1 MTLAKLV
8 LSIFLFPVLA
18 FGQIS
23 ITQLGSGGG
32 GSSVGFSQT
41 PAAVEIPEALGWN
54 ASRYP
59 YTLRLA
65 DMGPGPATGYCS
77 VTPEEIFDAHST
89 ARSAPGA
96 TFYVDVALGSN
107 SNNGLTA
114 GAAGAFKSI
123 WKAVQAANTAA
134 VPTKIFVE
142 AGVYS
147 IADNF
152 SNGVSA
158 IQPLVD
164 IAFIA
169 TSTVNGAPYT
179 YNYGRVTSG
188 SFDLFAAPSV
198 DATYVNCYSYAVT
211 NVSMVVDLTRNAPY
225 GTYQEL
231 TQVTTAALC
240 NTTPNSWALVS
251 GTIFINRGDGVAV
264 TNVNTRVYRSNGYNF
279 RSMNSAAPG
288 QLSFYFGGATD
299 NDGFDFEGNGPMT
312 GCLTYQGQT
321 TAGLPASKKA
331 LVIKNCAFRY
341 SSNRGL
347 SVDGIDGICAVF
359 NSDSGICWSD
369 GFNFH
374 NSPNGTNGE
383 MHVLTVNCTGTD
395 FGRNNTSSGNA
406 WTTHETVRGIDLAGI
421 YKMGR
426 GGTVRSIQSS
436 KSLLVGTYVENDL
449 GDMTTTGGA
458 VTPTAFQFD
467 SPASAWLDRVKIVMP
482 ASTWGVKVIGV
493 GASQAKVYMRNLWP
507 HRTAIGG
514 DGTVSSY

>member
-1 MTLAKLV
+1 MRTKLP
-8 LSIFLFPVLA
+8 FLFLA
-18 FGQIS
+18 LPLVALGQIN
-23 ITQLGSGGG
+23 ITQPGAGGGG

-41 PAAVEIPEALGWN
+41 PASVEIPSGLGWN
-54 ASRYP
+54 TTAYP
-59 YTLRLA
+59 YTLALA
-65 DMGPGPATGYCS
+65 DMGPGPAYGYCS
-77 VTPEEIFDAHST
+77 VTPEQIFDAHST
-89 ARSAPGA
+89 ARSTPGA
-96 TFYVDVALGSN
+96 TFYVDVLLGSN
-107 SNNGLTA
+107 SNNGLTP
-114 GAAGAFKSI
+114 GTGGAFKSI

-134 VPTKIFVE
+134 VPSKIFVE

-169 TSTVNGAPYT
+169 TSTVNGSPFT

-188 SFDLFAAPSV
+188 SFDLFAAPAL
-198 DATYVNCYSYAVT
+198 DATCTNCYSYAVT
-211 NVSMVVDLTRNAPY
+211 NVGMVVDLTRNVPNEA
-225 GTYQEL
+225 YQEL
-231 TQVTTAALC
+231 TNVATAALC
-240 NTTPNSWALVS
+240 NTIPNSWSLVS
-251 GTIFINRGDGVAV
+251 GTLYINRGDGVAV

-279 RSMNSAAPG
+279 RSINTGAPG

-321 TAGLPASKKA
+321 AAGLPASKKA
-331 LVIKNCAFRY
+331 IVIKNCIFRY
-341 SSNRGL
+341 STNRGL

-359 NSDSGICWSD
+359 NSDAGVCFSD

-374 NSPNGTNGE
+374 NSPNATTGD

-395 FGRNNTSSGNA
+395 FGRNNTSSSNA
-406 WTTHETVRGIDLAGI
+406 WTTHETVKAIDLAGI

-458 VTPTAFQFD
+458 VSPTAFQFD

-482 ASTWGVKVIGV
+482 AGTWGVKVIGV
-493 GASQAKVYMRNLWP
+493 GASQAKVYTRNLWP

-514 DGTVSSY
+514 DGAVAPY